1 LRKEKANMLKAKTI
15 PCLSLILMGSMDWL
29 TTFIGIAY
37 FGAVESNPFLAET
50 TRTSLP
56 AFTVIK
62 LSATILAALLFYKAE
77 KTLLGAPAE
86 NTRHFRCMRIILKG
100 AYTAT
105 TLLLLTAVLNN
116 LTVVVNAI

>member
-1 LRKEKANMLKAKTI
+1 MLKTKPI

-56 AFTVIK
+56 TFTAIK
-62 LSATILAALLFYKAE
+62 LSATILSALLFYKAE
-77 KTLLGAPAE
+77 KTLLSAPAE
-86 NTRHFRCMRIILKG
+86 SNRHFRYMRIILKG
-100 AYTAT
+100 AYMAT

-116 LTVVVNAI
+116 LTVVINAI